1 MTAAPRFILALAA
14 CTALQPAPAF
24 ASPYTDNIETAV
36 FSLCPAL
43 RSGQIIA
50 DNPTELNRLGYFR
63 TPELEEDQAD
73 AEDGVPYLFT
83 RGRGAEA
90 VTIGYWPVPEACSV
104 TFNGRQAAAAV
115 TRVKARLAGQPRL
128 YRPAA
133 EARWE
138 MSGTRHE
145 AWRVA
150 GRSTTC
156 LSIDTPVGSEAAEY
170 VVSIEPL
177 PVLHPG
183 VILSSC
189 DPAQTM

>member
-1 MTAAPRFILALAA
+1 MSAAPRLVVALAA
-14 CTALQPAPAF
+14 CVAPLPAPAF
-24 ASPYTDNIETAV
+24 ASPYTDSIETAV

-43 RSGQIIA
+43 RSERISP
-50 DNPTELNRLGYFR
+50 DNPTELTRLGYFR
-63 TPELEEDQAD
+63 RPELEEDQAD

-90 VTIGYWPVPEACSV
+90 VTIGYWPVPDLCSV
-104 TFNGRQAAAAV
+104 SFNGRQAAAA
-115 TRVKARLAGQPRL
+115 TARIKARMAAQPRL
-128 YRPAA
+128 YRPVA

-138 MSGTRHE
+138 LSNTRHE

-156 LSIDTPVGSEAAEY
+156 LAVDTPVGGEGTEY
-170 VVSIEPL
+170 VVTIEPL

-189 DPAQTM
+189 DPARAM